1 VVSLKTYPYLLTNN
15 IFIAGNKPE
24 ADKGFPP
31 LNIS

>member
-15 IFIAGNKPE
+15 IFIAGNKPG